1 MDVVP
6 ISVYGDK
13 ILREITKKVES
24 VTDELIFDIQKMW
37 TSMRNAQGIG
47 LAANQ
52 IGLNKS
58 IFVVDVSTVEDYEH
72 IKPVVM
78 INPEILEYSDELNTY
93 EEGCLSLPNLRAD
106 VERSK
111 IIKIRYIDT
120 EEREQI
126 IEADNLF
133 ARVILH
139 ENDHLIGK
147 MIPDRVAPQLKQKL
161 QGELIKIMKREVDID
176 YPITER

>member
-6 ISVYGDK
+6 ITVYGDK
-13 ILREITKKVES
+13 ILRINTKKIEA
-24 VTDELIFDIQKMW
+24 VTDDLIIDIQKMW
-37 TSMRNAQGIG
+37 ASMRNASGIG

-52 IGLNKS
+52 IGIDKS
-58 IFVVDVSTVEDYEH
+58 IFVVDVSSIEDYEH

-78 INPEILEYSDELNTY
+78 INPEILDYSDEIITY

-111 IIKIRYIDT
+111 IIKVRYIDT
-120 EEREQI
+120 AETEQI
-126 IEADNLF
+126 IEADDLF

-147 MIPDRVAPQLKQKL
+147 MIPDRVAPHLKQKL
-161 QGELIKIMKREVDID
+161 QGELIKILKREVDID